1 MLAPLFTGLKVFLY
15 PNPTQY
21 RLVTSFIYAYDAT
34 IVLGTNVFYYGYA
47 SKAEQTDFYKVR
59 YAFSGAEKLQDD
71 VKQMWHDKFGI
82 RILEGYGLTE
92 AAPVVAANTPLNYKK
107 NTVGRL
113 LPALNY
119 KLEQVSGISGSQK
132 LYLKGPNLMLG
143 YLKNN
148 NSGAISFLKGWYD
161 TGDLVNMDEDGFLE
175 IIGRQKRFCKV
186 AGEMISL
193 VLVEKIT
200 KKIFPQ
206 STAVAIATTSKQ
218 KGEKIILITKDDKV
232 NLSDIRKYLVKKAES
247 ILLLPQEILKLK
259 TIPLLGSGKINYPE
273 LLNIY
278 LSKNE

>member
-1 MLAPLFTGLKVFLY
+1 
-15 PNPTQY
+15 
-21 RLVTSFIYAYDAT
+21 
-34 IVLGTNVFYYGYA
+34 
-47 SKAEQTDFYKVR
+47 
-59 YAFSGAEKLQDD
+59 
-71 VKQMWHDKFGI
+71 
-82 RILEGYGLTE
+82 
-92 AAPVVAANTPLNYKK
+92 
-107 NTVGRL
+107 
-113 LPALNY
+113 
-119 KLEQVSGISGSQK
+119 
-132 LYLKGPNLMLG
+132 
-143 YLKNN
+143 
-148 NSGAISFLKGWYD
+148 
-161 TGDLVNMDEDGFLE
+161 MDEDGFLE